1 MPSLEVFSLTDYY
14 LKNTIMYYVVFDF
27 FYHLKKKN

>member
-14 LKNTIMYYVVFDF
+14 LKNMYYVVFDF
-27 FYHLKKKN
+27 FSILFLVII